1 MFKSKK
7 TIEALKG
14 QLRQTQDSLQKAN
27 EETALMKEER
37 DGLLQTVR
45 YLGDTVAQLTS
56 AEEVQS
62 QKSFKYLAML
72 LKQEKDLIDLKHPP
86 KE

>member
-14 QLRQTQDSLQKAN
+14 QLEQMQGSLQKAN
-27 EETALMKEER
+27 EER
-37 DGLLQTVR
+37 DGLLKTVR
-45 YLGDTVAQLTS
+45 YFGDTVAQLTS
-56 AEEVQS
+56 AEEAQS
-62 QKSFKYLAML
+62 QKSFKYLATL
-72 LKQEKDLIDLKHPP
+72 LKQEKELLDLKHPP